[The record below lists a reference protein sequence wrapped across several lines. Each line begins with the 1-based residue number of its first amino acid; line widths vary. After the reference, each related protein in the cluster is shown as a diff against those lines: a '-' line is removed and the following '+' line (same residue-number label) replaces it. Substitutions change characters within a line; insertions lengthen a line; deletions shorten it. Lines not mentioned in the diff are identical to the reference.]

1 MRSDGAP
8 SAPAAPA
15 PPREAARRAGAI
27 GPARASRAPWGLRAA
42 AWGAVL
48 FLHVPLALIVL
59 YAFSAED
66 KSYVFPPP
74 ALTADWFAVAWARDD
89 VWAAIKLSLEV
100 AAWSTAIA
108 VVLGTLAAAAL
119 ARTTFFGRDV
129 VTLLLI
135 LPIALPGI
143 ITGIALRSAYHTLQI
158 PFSFWTIVIGHA
170 TFCVVVVYNN
180 AVARLRRLQPNL
192 IEASMDLGADA
203 FQTVRHV
210 VLPQLGS
217 ALLAGAL
224 LAFALSFDEVIVTTF
239 TAGQQ
244 TTLPIW
250 MLQELIRP
258 RQRPVTNV
266 VAVVIIALTFVPIL
280 AAYYLTRAD
289 EPRVA

>member
-1 MRSDGAP
+1 MPSDRHGARP
-8 SAPAAPA
+8 GIALRTAAL
-15 PPREAARRAGAI
+15 G
-27 GPARASRAPWGLRAA
+27 GM
-42 AWGAVL
+42 L
-48 FLHVPLALIVL
+48 FLHVPIAIIVL
-59 YAFSAED
+59 YAFSSES
-66 KSYVFPPP
+66 KSFVFPIPGFTLKWFGVAFQRP
-74 ALTADWFAVAWARDD
+74 DIREALL
-89 VWAAIKLSLEV
+89 LSLQV
-100 AAWSTAIA
+100 AAVSTIVAMI
-108 VVLGTLAAAAL
+108 LGTLAAAAVW
-119 ARTTFFGRDV
+119 RSRFFGREAV
-129 VTLLLI
+129 SLLLI

-143 ITGIALRSAYHTLQI
+143 ITGIALRAALNLAEI

-170 TFCVVVVYNN
+170 TFCVVVVFNN
-180 AVARLRRLQPNL
+180 AVARLRRLNPNL
-192 IEASMDLGADA
+192 IEASMDLGADG
-203 FQTVRHV
+203 FQTLRYI

-280 AAYYLTRAD
+280 IAYTLTRAD
-289 EPRVA
+289 EPGHR

>member
-1 MRSDGAP
+1 M
-8 SAPAAPA
+8 
-15 PPREAARRAGAI
+15 
-27 GPARASRAPWGLRAA
+27 SRGTAPWGLKLAA
-42 AWGAVL
+42 GAVIA

-74 ALTADWFAVAWARDD
+74 ALTTQWFAVAWERED
-89 VWAAIKLSLEV
+89 VWAAIELSMQV
-100 AAWSTAIA
+100 AAVSTLVAI
-108 VVLGTLAAAAL
+108 VLGTLAAGAL
-119 ARTTFFGRDV
+119 ARTRFFGRDAIS
-129 VTLLLI
+129 LLFI

-143 ITGIALRSAYHTLQI
+143 ITGIALRSAYHTLEI

-170 TFCVVVVYNN
+170 TFCVVVVFNN
-180 AVARLRRLQPNL
+180 AVARLRRLNPNL

-203 FQTVRHV
+203 FQTLRYVIA
-210 VLPQLGS
+210 PQLGS
-217 ALLAGAL
+217 ALLAGGL

-266 VAVVIIALTFVPIL
+266 VAVVIIALTFIPIV
-280 AAYYLTRAD
+280 AAYLLTRAD
-289 EPRVA
+289 EPTHR

>member
-1 MRSDGAP
+1 VAGDHVVGAGGGVEH
-8 SAPAAPA
+8 
-15 PPREAARRAGAI
+15 RGRARARHAGRGCAGA
-27 GPARASRAPWGLRAA
+27 RQVLRPR
-42 AWGAVL
+42 
-48 FLHVPLALIVL
+48 H
-59 YAFSAED
+59 D
-66 KSYVFPPP
+66 H
-74 ALTADWFAVAWARDD
+74 
-89 VWAAIKLSLEV
+89 
-100 AAWSTAIA
+100 
-108 VVLGTLAAAAL
+108 
-119 ARTTFFGRDV
+119 
-129 VTLLLI
+129 

-143 ITGIALRSAYHTLQI
+143 ITGIALRSAYHTLEI

-180 AVARLRRLQPNL
+180 AVARLRRLNPNL
-192 IEASMDLGADA
+192 IEASMDLGADG

-250 MLQELIRP
+250 MFQELIRP

-280 AAYYLTRAD
+280 LAYYLTRSD
-289 EPRVA
+289 EPVHR

>member
-1 MRSDGAP
+1 MLST
-8 SAPAAPA
+8 
-15 PPREAARRAGAI
+15 
-27 GPARASRAPWGLRAA
+27 A
-42 AWGAVL
+42 AWSVVA
-48 FLHVPLALIVL
+48 FLHLPLALIVL

-74 ALTADWFAVAWARDD
+74 ALTTQWFAVAWNERPD
-89 VWAAIKLSLEV
+89 VWQALQLSFEV

-108 VVLGTLAAAAL
+108 LLLGTLAAAAL
-119 ARTTFFGRDV
+119 ARARFFGRDAV
-129 VTLLLI
+129 SLLFI

-143 ITGIALRSAYHTLQI
+143 ITGISLRSAYHALEI

-170 TFCVVVVYNN
+170 TFCVVVVFNN
-180 AVARLRRLQPNL
+180 AIARLRRLNPNL
-192 IEASMDLGADA
+192 IEASMDLGANGW
-203 FQTVRHV
+203 QTVRYV

-250 MLQELIRP
+250 MFQELIRP

-266 VAVVIIALTFVPIL
+266 VAVFVIALTFVPIL
-280 AAYYLTRAD
+280 AAYWLTRAD
-289 EPRVA
+289 EPSHR

>member
-1 MRSDGAP
+1 MRSD
-8 SAPAAPA
+8 
-15 PPREAARRAGAI
+15 
-27 GPARASRAPWGLRAA
+27 RAPWLLKGAA
-42 AWGAVL
+42 IAVVL
-48 FLHVPLALIVL
+48 FLHLPIALIVL

-74 ALTADWFAVAWARDD
+74 DLTTRWFAVAWERED
-89 VWAAIKLSLEV
+89 VWAAIRLSAEV
-100 AAWSTAIA
+100 AAISTVIA
-108 VVLGTLAAAAL
+108 LVLGTLAAGAL
-119 ARTTFFGRDV
+119 ARARFFGRDAIS
-129 VTLLLI
+129 LLLI

-143 ITGIALRSAYHTLQI
+143 ITGIALRSAYHTLEI

-170 TFCVVVVYNN
+170 TFCVVVVFNN
-180 AVARLRRLQPNL
+180 AVARLRRMNPNL
-192 IEASMDLGADA
+192 IEASMDLGADGW
-203 FQTVRHV
+203 QTLRYV

-266 VAVVIIALTFVPIL
+266 VAVVIIALTFIPIL
-280 AAYYLTRAD
+280 LAYWFTRAD
-289 EPRVA
+289 EPAHR